1 VAKSSNRSKNKIT
14 IHTHRG
20 EAKKQA
26 EMIQAPFA
34 NKKHEDAV
42 LDIFDD
48 RDFYVQLLK
57 EVRSGGA
64 GVLSQQDEE
73 KQLLAEIQGPGCRA
87 SATTEGKMW
96 WETTVGTFGI

>member
-1 VAKSSNRSKNKIT
+1 
-14 IHTHRG
+14 
-20 EAKKQA
+20 
-26 EMIQAPFA
+26 MIQAPFA
-34 NKKHEDAV
+34 NEKHEDAV

-57 EVRSGGA
+57 EVLSGGA

>member
-1 VAKSSNRSKNKIT
+1 
-14 IHTHRG
+14 
-20 EAKKQA
+20 
-26 EMIQAPFA
+26 MIQAPFA
-34 NKKHEDAV
+34 NEKHEDAV

-57 EVRSGGA
+57 EVLSGG

-73 KQLLAEIQGPGCRA
+73 KQLLAEIQGPACRA
-87 SATTEGKMW
+87 SATTEGKMC